1 MLAGRPA
8 STHYL
13 YSMDPRYNNVTN
25 YWVYPNDA
33 AEIKVHP
40 FFRGIRWNDLH
51 MMAPPYIPRVKDW
64 EDTHYFDDW
73 KDIENLENLEDS
85 DSEKESDENTDKK
98 PQALSADNEAS
109 RSPDPRL
116 IKRPVPGGDAIFPV
130 APVEPAAPSAPKQ
143 NAEKQK
149 ERKRPRDK
157 ILRDRKAGKTALEI
171 RKKGAFLGYTY
182 RRPKGP
188 AMALRSERGRQP
200 FVRGAL
206 EDLYAL

>member
-1 MLAGRPA
+1 
-8 STHYL
+8 
-13 YSMDPRYNNVTN
+13 
-25 YWVYPNDA
+25 
-33 AEIKVHP
+33 
-40 FFRGIRWNDLH
+40 
-51 MMAPPYIPRVKDW
+51 MMTPPYIPRVKDW

-85 DSEKESDENTDKK
+85 DTEKDFDENISTK
-98 PQALSADNEAS
+98 PQAASVDNVAS
-109 RSPDPRL
+109 PSPDPPL
-116 IKRPVPGGDAIFPV
+116 NKRPVPGGDAIFPV
-130 APVEPAAPSAPKQ
+130 APIEPIAPSTPSQKP
-143 NAEKQK
+143 EKQK
-149 ERKRPRDK
+149 EGKRPRDK

-206 EDLYAL
+206 ADLYAP

>member
-8 STHYL
+8 STQYL
-13 YSMDPRYNNVTN
+13 YSMGPQYRDVTS

-40 FFRGIRWNDLH
+40 FFRGIRWDNLH
-51 MMAPPYIPRVKDW
+51 LTIPAYIPKVKDW

-73 KDIENLENLEDS
+73 KDIEELEKLEDS
-85 DSEKESDENTDKK
+85 DTEKESDENLDTK
-98 PQALSADNEAS
+98 PQAASADNVAS
-109 RSPDPRL
+109 LSPDPPL
-116 IKRPVPGGDAIFPV
+116 VQRPVPGGDAIFPV
-130 APVEPAAPSAPKQ
+130 APAEPVTPDTPNQ

-188 AMALRSERGRQP
+188 AMALRSERGRRP

-206 EDLYAL
+206 ADLYAL